1 MIAKVV
7 GSSEVAFLSA
17 IEEIRKKLK
26 MEDFAD
32 FDFAMF
38 AVSPKYRDS
47 YVMYTIEKIL
57 KIPPEKYIAFH
68 AVDSFENSKIVNDG
82 ISALFIKF
90 ERKAEIKV
98 LPVEGVYTR
107 KSYDDVIDFLKE
119 RKNALNLIFAG
130 FCNQK
135 LAFVIEDK
143 LSKALLEEG
152 EKTFL
157 IGGVSSGMRTYQ
169 FYNGNII
176 KDGFLIVS
184 MEGVDYK
191 LGISL
196 GFEPVGETYTVTS
209 SNDYKVYEID
219 KTLAYQLIDRLLKGL
234 NNYSV
239 QDLWYFPVILLD
251 DEEGY
256 VSVVRTF
263 KNISNKEF
271 IEFFGPVKEGS
282 KFKLSFG
289 DPESLIS
296 ADRKEASKLAY
307 SMNNVELA
315 LNFSCIAR
323 QYVLENLQQEEIKI
337 YSSLFNAPLFGFSTF
352 GEIGPDRFFRKLKFY
367 NQTSLIV
374 AIRER

>member
-38 AVSPKYRDS
+38 GVSPKYRDS

-68 AVDSFENSKIVNDG
+68 AVDSFENSRIVNDG

-90 ERKAEIKV
+90 EREAKIKV

-107 KSYDDVIDFLKE
+107 KNYDDVVEFLKK

-130 FCNQK
+130 FCNQR
-135 LAFVIEDK
+135 LAFVIENE
-143 LSKALLEEG
+143 LSKALPEKR

-157 IGGVSSGMRTYQ
+157 VGGVSSGMRTYQ
-169 FYNGNII
+169 FYNGNIL

-184 MEGVDYK
+184 IEGVDYK

-196 GFEPVGETYTVTS
+196 GFEPVGEIYTVTRS
-209 SNDYKVYEID
+209 KDYRVYEID
-219 KTLAYQLIDRLLKGL
+219 RTLAHQLVDRLLKGVDS
-234 NNYSV
+234 YTV
-239 QDLWYFPVILLD
+239 QDLWYFPIILLD

-263 KNISNKEF
+263 KDISNKEF
-271 IEFFGPVKEGS
+271 IEFFGPVKVGS

-296 ADRKEASKLAY
+296 SDRKEAAKIAY
-307 SMNNVELA
+307 SMDRIELG

-323 QYVLENLQQEEIKI
+323 QYVLEDLQQEEIKI
-337 YSSLFNAPLFGFSTF
+337 YSSLFNAPLFGFFTF
-352 GEIGPDRFFRKLKFY
+352 GEIGPDRLFRKLKFY

>member
-1 MIAKVV
+1 MKD
-7 GSSEVAFLSA
+7 
-17 IEEIRKKLK
+17 
-26 MEDFAD
+26 EDFTD

-47 YVMYTIEKIL
+47 YITYTVEKIL

-68 AVDSFENSKIVNDG
+68 AVDSFENSKIVNNG

-90 ERKAEIKV
+90 ERKAKIKV

-107 KSYDDVIDFLKE
+107 KDYEDVVEFLKE
-119 RKNALNLIFAG
+119 RKDALNLIFAG

-143 LSKALLEEG
+143 LSKALPEKG

-157 IGGVSSGMRTYQ
+157 IGGVSSGARTYQ

-184 MEGVDYK
+184 IEGVDYK

-196 GFEPVGETYTVTS
+196 GFESVGEIYTVTRS
-209 SNDYKVYEID
+209 KDYRVYEID
-219 KTLAYQLIDRLLKGL
+219 RSSAYQLVDRLLKGV
-234 NNYSV
+234 NNYTV
-239 QDLWYFPVILLD
+239 RDLWYFPVILLD

-263 KNISNKEF
+263 KDISNKEF

-296 ADRKEASKLAY
+296 ADRKEASKIAY
-307 SMNNVELA
+307 SMDKIELA

-337 YSSLFNAPLFGFSTF
+337 YSSLFNAPLFGFFTF
-352 GEIGPDRFFRKLKFY
+352 GEIGPDKLFRKLKFY

>member
-337 YSSLFNAPLFGFSTF
+337 YSSLFNAPLFGFFTF

>member
-176 KDGFLIVS
+176 EDGFLIVS

-196 GFEPVGETYTVTS
+196 GFEPVGETYTVTR

-219 KTLAYQLIDRLLKGL
+219 KTLAYQLVDRLLKGV

-337 YSSLFNAPLFGFSTF
+337 YSSLFNAPLFGFFTF